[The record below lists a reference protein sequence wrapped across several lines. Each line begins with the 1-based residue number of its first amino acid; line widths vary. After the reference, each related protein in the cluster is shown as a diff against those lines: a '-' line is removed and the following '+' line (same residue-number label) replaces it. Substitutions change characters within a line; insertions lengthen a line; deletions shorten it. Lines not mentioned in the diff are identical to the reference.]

1 MSVKSVLHKLVDELN
16 RPHLHE
22 EIEAPEAPAEAPEKE
37 DTADA

>member
-22 EIEAPEAPAEAPEKE
+22 EIEQPDEEKSTESDDKEAG
-37 DTADA
+37 